1 MFASCSTDPQ
11 TQRFPQFLLSNPEK
25 YLIANWIFALTA
37 SDYTFETDL
46 ASKEPKIAK
55 TNCPTAAI
63 LNFSS
68 FVKAA
73 TISDNP

>member
-37 SDYTFETDL
+37 SDYTFETDP

-55 TNCPTAAI
+55 QNCPEI